1 MTKSVAAAALMLCLA
16 QVQAAEYRVTV
27 VAKPTGWDVE
37 QAVKADLDL
46 FRKNGHTEAQ
56 LKDSGDQLRSQYSRL
71 SQEGTRAE
79 GTLSVVRAGEVVK
92 YGGAATWT
100 HLGQQPRLIQ
110 GEVQRNG
117 TVEFVQSNGSLRVA
131 DLLTS
136 NTLLSPIDLAILAG
150 DTELLA
156 TIKAAHEQ
164 RMVMVNGQEVP
175 LYKITLTKDAMG
187 NAVGYIVNQSSPA
200 PFLTVTFTKQ
210 GDTWRKENFKSNGKL
225 ERLTLIEPSAANA
238 IAFKAIPH
246 GTPVIDQRDRE
257 LGTVNYAWNG
267 EIPEAE
273 TLAALQHRPSR
284 LAWGLAVLGLAVVG
298 GGAWALKGRRT
309 QIS

>member
-37 QAVKADLDL
+37 QGVKADLER
-46 FRKNGHTEAQ
+46 FRALGQSEAQ
-56 LKDSGDQLRSQYSRL
+56 LKESGDQLRSQYSRL

-79 GTLSVVRAGEVVK
+79 GTLSVVSAGEVVK

-100 HLGQQPRLIQ
+100 HLGTEPRLIH

-117 TVEFVQSNGSLRVA
+117 TVEFVQSNGALRVA

-156 TIKAAHEQ
+156 TIQTAHEQ

-175 LYKITLTKDAMG
+175 LYKVTLTKDAEG
-187 NAVGYIVNQSSPA
+187 NATGYTVNQSSPA

-225 ERLTLIEPSAANA
+225 ERLTVIEPSAAA

-257 LGTVNYAWNG
+257 LGTVNYAWSG
-267 EIPEAE
+267 EIPETD

-298 GGAWALKGRRT
+298 GGAWAFKGRKPKT
-309 QIS
+309 A

>member
-37 QAVKADLDL
+37 EGVQADLER
-46 FRKNGHTEAQ
+46 FRARGQSEAQ

-79 GTLSVVRAGEVVK
+79 AALLVVSAGEVVK
-92 YGGAATWT
+92 YSGAATWT
-100 HLGQQPRLIQ
+100 HLGTEPRLIQ

-156 TIKAAHEQ
+156 TIQTAHEQ
-164 RMVMVNGQEVP
+164 RMVIVNGQEVP
-175 LYKITLTKDAMG
+175 LYKVTLTKDAQG
-187 NAVGYIVNQSSPA
+187 NATGYAVHQSSPA

-225 ERLTLIEPSAANA
+225 ERLTVIEPSAAA

-246 GTPVIDQRDRE
+246 GTPVIDQRNRE

-267 EIPEAE
+267 EIPEVD

-298 GGAWALKGRRT
+298 GGALALKGRKPK
-309 QIS
+309 SA

>member
-1 MTKSVAAAALMLCLA
+1 MLCLA
-16 QVQAAEYRVTV
+16 QAQAADYQITV

-37 QAVKADLDL
+37 QGVQADLER
-46 FRKNGHTEAQ
+46 FRARGQSEEQ

-79 GTLSVVRAGEVVK
+79 AALSVMRAGEVIQ
-92 YGGAATWT
+92 YRGAATWT
-100 HLGQQPRLIQ
+100 HLGQEPRPIQ
-110 GEVQRNG
+110 GEVHRNG
-117 TVEFVQSNGSLRVA
+117 TVEFVQSNGAMRVA

-136 NTLLSPIDLAILAG
+136 NSLLSPIDLAILAG

-156 TIKAAHEQ
+156 TIQTAHEQ

-175 LYKITLTKDAMG
+175 LYKVALTKDAEG
-187 NAVGYIVNQSSPA
+187 NATGYTVHQSSPA

-210 GDTWRKENFKSNGKL
+210 GNTWRKENFNSNGKL
-225 ERLTLIEPSAANA
+225 ERLTVIEPSAAGA

-246 GTPVIDQRDRE
+246 GTQVMDQRNRE

-267 EIPEAE
+267 EIPDTD
-273 TLAALQHRPSR
+273 TLATLQHRPTR
-284 LAWGLAVLGLAVVG
+284 LVWGLAVLGLAVVG
-298 GGAWALKGRRT
+298 GGAWVFSSRKSKSA
-309 QIS
+309 

>member
-16 QVQAAEYRVTV
+16 QVQAADYQITV

-37 QAVKADLDL
+37 QGVQAELER
-46 FRKNGHTEAQ
+46 FRALGQSEAQ
-56 LKDSGDQLRSQYSRL
+56 LKHSGDQLRSQYSRL

-79 GTLSVVRAGEVVK
+79 AALSVVRAGEVVK

-100 HLGQQPRLIQ
+100 HLGTEPRLIQ
-110 GEVQRNG
+110 GEVHRNG
-117 TVEFVQSNGSLRVA
+117 TVEFVQSNGALRVA

-136 NTLLSPIDLAILAG
+136 NTLLSPIDMAILAG
-150 DTELLA
+150 ETELLA

-164 RMVMVNGQEVP
+164 QMVMVNGQEVP
-175 LYKITLTKDAMG
+175 LYKVTLTKDDEG
-187 NAVGYIVNQSSPA
+187 NATGYTVHQSSPA

-225 ERLTLIEPSAANA
+225 ERLTVIEPSAAAA
-238 IAFKAIPH
+238 IAFKAITH

-267 EIPEAE
+267 EIPETD

-298 GGAWALKGRRT
+298 GGAWVVKGRKPK
-309 QIS
+309 SA

>member
-1 MTKSVAAAALMLCLA
+1 MNKSVAAAALMLCLA
-16 QVQAAEYRVTV
+16 QAQAAEYRVTV

-37 QAVKADLDL
+37 QGVKADLDL

-56 LKDSGDQLRSQYSRL
+56 LKESGDQLRSQYSRL

-246 GTPVIDQRDRE
+246 GTPVIDQRNRE

-267 EIPEAE
+267 EIPEPDA
-273 TLAALQHRPSR
+273 LAALQHRPSR

-298 GGAWALKGRRT
+298 GGAWVYKGRKT

>member
-1 MTKSVAAAALMLCLA
+1 
-16 QVQAAEYRVTV
+16 
-27 VAKPTGWDVE
+27 
-37 QAVKADLDL
+37 
-46 FRKNGHTEAQ
+46 
-56 LKDSGDQLRSQYSRL
+56 
-71 SQEGTRAE
+71 
-79 GTLSVVRAGEVVK
+79 VVRAGEVVK

-156 TIKAAHEQ
+156 TIKAAHEH
-164 RMVMVNGQEVP
+164 RMVIVNGQEVP
-175 LYKITLTKDAMG
+175 LYKVTLTKDAMG

-238 IAFKAIPH
+238 IALKAIPH
-246 GTPVIDQRDRE
+246 GTPVIDQRNRE

-267 EIPEAE
+267 EIPETD
-273 TLAALQHRPSR
+273 TLAALKHRPSR

-298 GGAWALKGRRT
+298 GGAWVVKSRKT

>member
-37 QAVKADLDL
+37 QSVQAELER
-46 FRKNGHTEAQ
+46 FRALGQSEAE

-79 GTLSVVRAGEVVK
+79 GTLSIVSAGEVVK
-92 YGGAATWT
+92 YGGAANWT
-100 HLGQQPRLIQ
+100 HLGTEPRLIQ

-117 TVEFVQSNGSLRVA
+117 TLEFVQSNGALRVA

-156 TIKAAHEQ
+156 TIQTAHEQ
-164 RMVMVNGQEVP
+164 RMVIVNGQEVP
-175 LYKITLTKDAMG
+175 LYKVTLTKDAQG
-187 NAVGYIVNQSSPA
+187 NATGYAVHQSSPA

-210 GDTWRKENFKSNGKL
+210 GDTWRKENFKSNGKM
-225 ERLTLIEPSAANA
+225 ERLTLIEPSAADA
-238 IAFKAIPH
+238 ISFKAIPH

-267 EIPEAE
+267 EIPEAD
-273 TLAALQHRPSR
+273 TLAALQLRPSR

-298 GGAWALKGRRT
+298 GGALALKGRRT

>member
-37 QAVKADLDL
+37 QGVQAGLER
-46 FRKNGHTEAQ
+46 FRARGQSEAQ
-56 LKDSGDQLRSQYSRL
+56 LKDSGEQLRSQYSRL

-79 GTLSVVRAGEVVK
+79 GTLSVVSAGEVVK

-100 HLGQQPRLIQ
+100 HLGTEPRLIH

-117 TVEFVQSNGSLRVA
+117 TVEFVQSNGALRVA

-156 TIKAAHEQ
+156 TIQTAHEQ

-175 LYKITLTKDAMG
+175 LYKVTLTKDAQG
-187 NAVGYIVNQSSPA
+187 NATGYTVNQSSPA

-225 ERLTLIEPSAANA
+225 ERLTVIEPSAAA

>member
-16 QVQAAEYRVTV
+16 QAQAAEYRVTV

-37 QAVKADLDL
+37 QDVQADLER
-46 FRKNGHTEAQ
+46 FRALGQSEAQ

-79 GTLSVVRAGEVVK
+79 AALSVVRAGEVVK
-92 YGGAATWT
+92 YSGAATWT
-100 HLGQQPRLIQ
+100 HLGQEPRPIQ

-136 NTLLSPIDLAILAG
+136 NTLLSPIDLATLAG

-156 TIKAAHEQ
+156 TIQTAHEQ

-175 LYKITLTKDAMG
+175 LYKVTLTKDDEG
-187 NAVGYIVNQSSPA
+187 NATGYTVNQSSPA
-200 PFLTVTFTKQ
+200 PFLTVTLTKQ

-225 ERLTLIEPSAANA
+225 ERLTVIEPSAANA
-238 IAFKAIPH
+238 IAFKAISH

-267 EIPEAE
+267 EIPETD

-298 GGAWALKGRRT
+298 GGAWVVKGRKPK
-309 QIS
+309 SA